1 MAINDILA
9 NPAGLNLPAAY
20 GSAMKLAEMKSQY
33 DYEPRKRQLEEGL
46 TLAQIG
52 HLQQQ
57 KGMAAKDQKD
67 QQHKEAQGLARG
79 VLSAP
84 QEMRQMAYSAMKQE
98 AINLGH
104 PTANQLPDQ
113 LTPEIEARL
122 HVLAYSGE
130 TGNRFVAGQEAAA
143 AALGKDK
150 GQTGIPLAQV
160 ANSQQVETP
169 EIKAPTPLQEQTPSG
184 VPLPPVGFSAPG
196 AMSMQP
202 GVASNPAAPVMPPS
216 SVPSTAPVPIQAAPV
231 VETPDSLRLKA
242 QAADAEA
249 KRQKSLGT
257 VLGFKLAAQS
267 KKEESNYLAAADR
280 LDGLGLR
287 EQAMQ
292 DKLDMFKEKQK
303 EKSDLDMTP
312 EVAAYIAKQYIAGDR
327 SVLIGLARNSKG
339 MLTARTAIV
348 KESARQ
354 GKSPEEMAAT
364 IAEFEGIKSGERT
377 LGNRQA
383 QVGLAVEEARNMAP
397 LALAASEKVDR
408 TQYPLL
414 NKALLAVE
422 QGTGDENVVRF
433 GIAVNSLINIYAR
446 AINPVGQVTV
456 SDKDHARELLSTA
469 WSKGQF
475 RNGIDQ
481 LQLEM
486 NAAYKAPGAVRKEL
500 RNAVTGKE
508 STPGQTREESRIKD
522 VAGGPK
528 AGDIVDKGGVKWKF
542 KGGLPG
548 DKNNWERQ

>member
-231 VETPDSLRLKA
+231 DVTAKAPVETPDSLRLKA

-280 LDGLGLR
+280 LDWLGLR

-383 QVGLAVEEARNMAP
+383 QVGVAVEEARNMAP

-414 NKALLAVE
+414 NKVILATE

-446 AINPVGQVTV
+446 AINPQGQVTV

-481 LQLEM
+481 LQQEM
-486 NAAYKAPGAVRKEL
+486 NAAYKAPGAVRKEF

-508 STPGQTREESRIKD
+508 QKNEASSFSGKAPITATNPKTGEKIQSD
-522 VAGGPK
+522 DGGKSWHPMK
-528 AGDIVDKGGVKWKF
+528 
-542 KGGLPG
+542 
-548 DKNNWERQ
+548 

>member
-9 NPAGLNLPAAY
+9 NPAGLDLPGAF

-33 DYEPRKRQLEEGL
+33 DYEPRKRQFGEAL

-57 KGMAAKDQKD
+57 KGMAEK
-67 QQHKEAQGLARG
+67 QHKEAVGLAQG
-79 VLSAP
+79 VMSAEDK
-84 QEMRQMAYSAMKQE
+84 QGAYTQMIQLAKQW
-98 AINLGH
+98 GH
-104 PTANQLPDQ
+104 QNTDQLPTQ
-113 LTPEIEARL
+113 LTPDVLNRL

-130 TGNRFVAGQEAAA
+130 TGNRFVAGQEAANA
-143 AALGKDK
+143 APKPPGIGMPASNIS
-150 GQTGIPLAQV
+150 GQATQTTPQDIAEPGGVTVRPMNTQTREGVPLSEV
-160 ANSQQVETP
+160 A
-169 EIKAPTPLQEQTPSG
+169 QTPSG
-184 VPLPPVGFSAPG
+184 NIQAPPVEVTAK
-196 AMSMQP
+196 
-202 GVASNPAAPVMPPS
+202 APV
-216 SVPSTAPVPIQAAPV
+216 
-231 VETPDSLRLKA
+231 ETSDSLRLKA

-249 KRQKSLGT
+249 KRQKALGT
-257 VLGFKLAAQS
+257 VVGNKNAAAS
-267 KKEESNYLAAADR
+267 AMEAKDSRAAADR
-280 LDGLGLR
+280 LEGLGLR
-287 EQAMQ
+287 EQAMH

-303 EKSDLDMTP
+303 EKSDLDLTP